1 MESLEGLI
9 WFMLGASVILGAVV
23 MLSMGQMN
31 LTSRMDEYIFLRAVG
46 YPDHKITLIGIKE
59 LIVQFMLSAGLA
71 VYLSNLVIIRVA
83 FEFSSK
89 QFVLAVSTSYV
100 TYILSFLI
108 GVVLSCVTIIYSKFY
123 ISDLDI
129 VESMKMREDTF

>member
-1 MESLEGLI
+1 
-9 WFMLGASVILGAVV
+9 
-23 MLSMGQMN
+23 
-31 LTSRMDEYIFLRAVG
+31 
-46 YPDHKITLIGIKE
+46 
-59 LIVQFMLSAGLA
+59 MLSAGLA

-108 GVVLSCVTIIYSKFY
+108 GVVLSCMTMIYSKFY